1 MEPTHTPLPL
11 KGAHNHSSAPTIMRP
26 LQGRFLFLI
35 VFIVGASPYARLYSP
50 FGAYKVGAEMRWPF
64 CVFIG
69 PFRDF
74 FLSAQNPGH
83 RAHGARDNPLPGGEK
98 AVLLQLDLRG
108 TWNFE
113 P

>member
-74 FLSAQNPGH
+74 FCPH
-83 RAHGARDNPLPGGEK
+83 RIPDIGRTG
-98 AVLLQLDLRG
+98 RG
-108 TWNFE
+108 TTHCRVGKKQYFCNWI
-113 P
+113 